1 MAIINVN
8 SSVLSNTAGEFGTQG
23 TAFQNT
29 MTEMV
34 EIVNGAMS
42 VWTGDASGAYI
53 GKFAQLQDDMDR
65 MVRMIQEYST
75 DLQQIAANYEQAE
88 AANEE
93 AVQALSG
100 DVIM

>member
-1 MAIINVN
+1 
-8 SSVLSNTAGEFGTQG
+8 
-23 TAFQNT
+23 
-29 MTEMV
+29 
-34 EIVNGAMS
+34 
-42 VWTGDASGAYI
+42 
-53 GKFAQLQDDMDR
+53 MDR

>member
-29 MTEMV
+29 MMEMV
-34 EIVNGAMS
+34 DIVNGAVS

-53 GKFAQLQDDMDR
+53 GKFAQLPDDMDST
-65 MVRMIQEYST
+65 VRMLQECRT
-75 DLQQIAANYEQAE
+75 EFQQIAADYEQAE